1 ADKRKKV
8 GDRAEQSSGVGER
21 TQNNY
26 LTDPLP
32 VKTGKLARKRQV
44 RVGANSYFGRSRGL
58 GVSDFGGR
66 DGLRHSDFRLGF
78 NRGGID
84 LVGRQKNGF
93 AVNALLDLL
102 RHDSIEFDPGAKHG
116 ECVLIIVAARLK
128 QDRRE
133 GELKQLSTEDRKPL
147 SLLLADGDSAG
158 GGDLGDHGGF

>member
-8 GDRAEQSSGVGER
+8 GDRAEQSAGVGER

-78 NRGGID
+78 KRGGID
-84 LVGRQKNGF
+84 LISRQTDAF
-93 AVNALLDLL
+93 AVSAWFDLL
-102 RHDSIEFDPGAKHG
+102 RDASI
-116 ECVLIIVAARLK
+116 
-128 QDRRE
+128 
-133 GELKQLSTEDRKPL
+133 
-147 SLLLADGDSAG
+147 
-158 GGDLGDHGGF
+158 